1 LEGKKLVKKRKGKT
15 GTIETHELF
24 QWFGLTIVYL
34 IFIMVLGGII
44 GKNLEDLYYIG
55 TLALDLQEAFWVLAT
70 LMWTMISVWLGFK
83 YKLD

>member
-1 LEGKKLVKKRKGKT
+1 MAKKKKGKI

-34 IFIMVLGGII
+34 VFIMILGGII
-44 GKNLEDLYYIG
+44 GQSLEDLYYIG
-55 TLALDLQEAFWVLAT
+55 SLALDLQEAFWVLAT

-83 YKLD
+83 YKMD

>member
-1 LEGKKLVKKRKGKT
+1 LEGKKVAKKRKGKT

-34 IFIMVLGGII
+34 VFIMILGGII
-44 GKNLEDLYYIG
+44 GQNLEDLYYIG

-83 YKLD
+83 YKMD